1 MQFSLFDDGASTSEP
16 VTTHH
21 ATFPDVLIPSGF
33 AAFAPLPSALDHLL
47 TIKRPRA
54 RPVKKPQLLTQPQPV
69 LEAPQPPAR
78 VKPLTGFEY
87 EGYPSSSTYLVDL
100 YISQDQQAMERVH
113 ALLEHTPEESL
124 IKPAK
129 LAAMFQVR
137 RTTAE
142 DSDDDDYW
150 TGLDGNT
157 LILDYWA
164 QGEID
169 WDDLAQ
175 RYTREAKEL
184 LGHDCVDL
192 SVLEVLG
199 SATVEGHVVRLNSGQ
214 LPRDLY
220 LTVDKLLKSMGSHWN
235 RKLQGHVFAADP
247 TPMLEQLLSTGY
259 VTKPDNF
266 GEFFTPEPL
275 ALEVVALADLD
286 PGMRLLEPNAG
297 NGSLLRPASEIV
309 GVESCFAVEM
319 QPHLVQ
325 KLKSDGFTCYEGD
338 FLSQRHW
345 GPSLLFDRAL
355 MNPPF
360 AGQADIDHVLHA
372 WSMLARRGRLVA
384 IMSAG
389 VQFRQ
394 NAKTQAFRKLV
405 ESVGGQIKSNPP
417 GSFKSSGTNV
427 HTVTVIMDKPDSF

>member
-54 RPVKKPQLLTQPQPV
+54 RPVKKLQPLTQPQPV

-78 VKPLTGFEY
+78 VRPVTGLEY
-87 EGYPSSSTYLVDL
+87 EGYPTSATYLADL
-100 YISQDQQAMERVH
+100 YISQDSQSMERVY
-113 ALLEHTPEESL
+113 ALFDRMHEESL
-124 IKPAK
+124 INPAK
-129 LAAMFQVR
+129 LAALFLVH

-142 DSDDDDYW
+142 ESDHDDYL

-164 QGEID
+164 QGDVD
-169 WDDLAQ
+169 WDDLAH
-175 RYTREAKEL
+175 RYTREAKEV
-184 LGHDCVDL
+184 LGNDCVDL
-192 SVLEVLG
+192 SVLQVLG
-199 SATVEGHVVRLNSGQ
+199 AATVEGNLVRLNSGQ

-247 TPMLEQLLSTGY
+247 SPMLEQLLSTGY

-275 ALEVVALADLD
+275 AMEVIELAKLE

-297 NGSLLRPASEIV
+297 GGSLLRPASEIV
-309 GVESCFAVEM
+309 GIESCFAVEL

-325 KLKSDGFTCYEGD
+325 KLNADGFTCYEGN

-345 GPSLLFDRAL
+345 GPSMLFDRAL

-405 ESVGGQIKSNPP
+405 ESVGGQIKNNPP

-427 HTVTVIMDKPDSF
+427 HTVTVIMDKPDVL

>member
-21 ATFPDVLIPSGF
+21 ATIPDVLIPSGF

-54 RPVKKPQLLTQPQPV
+54 RPVKKLQPHTQPQPI
-69 LEAPQPPAR
+69 LEAPPPPAPVR
-78 VKPLTGFEY
+78 PVTGLEY
-87 EGYPSSSTYLVDL
+87 EGYPTSATYLADL
-100 YISQDQQAMERVH
+100 YISQDSQCMDRVY
-113 ALLEHTPEESL
+113 ALLEHTLDGSA

-129 LAAMFQVR
+129 LAAMFKIC

-142 DSDDDDYW
+142 QSDDDEYW

-157 LILDYWA
+157 IILDYWA

-169 WDDLAQ
+169 WDDLAT

-184 LGHDCVDL
+184 LGSDCVDL

-199 SATVEGHVVRLNSGQ
+199 AATVESNLVRLKSGQ

-220 LTVDKLLKSMGSHWN
+220 LAVDKLLKSMGSHWN
-235 RKLQGHVFAADP
+235 RKLQAHVFASDP
-247 TPMLEQLLSTGY
+247 SLMLDQLLSTGY

-266 GEFFTPEPL
+266 GAFFTPEPL
-275 ALEVVALADLD
+275 AMEVVELAKLE

-309 GVESCFAVEM
+309 GVESCFAVEL

-427 HTVTVIMDKPDSF
+427 HTVTVIMDKPDSL